1 MMGDEADGQKP
12 AGMAEVLQVIAQ
24 GVQVKGEVRGAKE
37 LVRFDKVTAVYE
49 RTTLER
55 GPGEVLLL
63 TQKIKADG
71 KVYENGSRQTIAAI
85 GGEGMRF
92 ESGLGV
98 RLDDGRVCQG
108 GPVTTYKGHGATKK
122 EMIRAED

>member
-24 GVQVKGEVRGAKE
+24 GVQVKGQLKGAQE
-37 LVRFDKVTAVYE
+37 LVSFDKVVAVYE

-55 GPGEVLLL
+55 GLGEVLLL

-71 KVYENGSRQTIAAI
+71 KVYENGSRQTIASI
-85 GGEGMRF
+85 DDRKVRF
-92 ESGLGV
+92 ESGLE
-98 RLDDGRVCQG
+98 LDLHDGRVRQG
-108 GPVTTYKGHGATKK
+108 DAVTTYKAQGASRT
-122 EMIRAED
+122 EMIRV